1 MPLDYSLEKVP
12 ANKIFRSEYARDE
25 PWIRE
30 FLSQATFGHLGS
42 RWDDQPFVT
51 PVMFWYDPQTDEIYF
66 HSNIIGRMRANCE
79 RNELVCFEV
88 SREGKLLP
96 SNVALEFNIQYESVI
111 AFGRVRLLQ
120 EEDEKKRALYGLI
133 EKYFPRMKP
142 GEHYRPITDS
152 ELRRTSVFA
161 VRIESWS
168 GKRNWPDRADQSVDW
183 QELGE
188 EWFEG

>member
-12 ANKIFRSEYARDE
+12 ANKIFRSEYARDD

>member
-12 ANKIFRSEYARDE
+12 ANKIFRSEYARDD
-25 PWIRE
+25 PWIRK